1 MTALESLVYLC
12 LLKRNRIR
20 TLAKKRYSIDLPAH
34 LAECDANYLRLMK
47 LFPLLR
53 EEDVSVFGIIV
64 GQHPSEV
71 RIEVL
76 ERSPYTTHIRLTQLP
91 QAPWSKKPSLTVRMY
106 HDARSA
112 EVVEYQHARHFRAVY
127 DYPNQYMRQPD
138 EKVQVNRF
146 LGEFLALCL
155 EHGVAVNEPVLVS

>member
-1 MTALESLVYLC
+1 
-12 LLKRNRIR
+12 
-20 TLAKKRYSIDLPAH
+20 LAKKRYSFDLPAH
-34 LAECDANYLRLMK
+34 MAECDANYLRLMK

-53 EEDVSVFGIIV
+53 KEDVSVFSVIA

-76 ERSPYTTHIRLTQLP
+76 ERSPYTTHIRLTRLP
-91 QAPWSKKPSLTVRMY
+91 CAPWSRKPSLTVRMY

-112 EVVEYQHARHFRAVY
+112 EVVEYQQARHFQAVY
-127 DYPNQYMRQPD
+127 DYPNPTMRQPD

-146 LGEFLALCL
+146 LGEFLAMCL
-155 EHGVAVNEPVLVS
+155 EHGVAVNEPVLVG

>member
-1 MTALESLVYLC
+1 
-12 LLKRNRIR
+12 
-20 TLAKKRYSIDLPAH
+20 
-34 LAECDANYLRLMK
+34 MK

-76 ERSPYTTHIRLTQLP
+76 ERSPYTTHIRRTQLP

>member
-1 MTALESLVYLC
+1 MTALESLVYLR

-34 LAECDANYLRLMK
+34 LAECDANSLRLMK

-71 RIEVL
+71 RIQVL
-76 ERSPYTTHIRLTQLP
+76 ERSPYTTHIR
-91 QAPWSKKPSLTVRMY
+91 
-106 HDARSA
+106 
-112 EVVEYQHARHFRAVY
+112 
-127 DYPNQYMRQPD
+127 
-138 EKVQVNRF
+138 
-146 LGEFLALCL
+146 
-155 EHGVAVNEPVLVS
+155 

>member
-1 MTALESLVYLC
+1 M
-12 LLKRNRIR
+12 
-20 TLAKKRYSIDLPAH
+20 
-34 LAECDANYLRLMK
+34 
-47 LFPLLR
+47 
-53 EEDVSVFGIIV
+53 SVFGIIV

-71 RIEVL
+71 RIQVL

>member
-1 MTALESLVYLC
+1 M
-12 LLKRNRIR
+12 
-20 TLAKKRYSIDLPAH
+20 AKKRYNIDLPAH

-53 EEDVSVFGIIV
+53 VEDVSVFGVVV

-71 RIEVL
+71 RIQVL

-91 QAPWSKKPSLTVRMY
+91 SAPWSKKPSLTVRMY

-112 EVVEYQHARHFRAVY
+112 EVVEYQHARHFQAVY
-127 DYPNQYMRQPD
+127 DYPNPTMRQPD
-138 EKVQVNRF
+138 EKVQINRF

-155 EHGVAVNEPVLVS
+155 EHGVAVKERVLVG